1 MMHLNID
8 TGRLEANKYL
18 KGSHTFGRY
27 LNIYH
32 MPTAIRDIYEI
43 PYQKSQAEI

>member
-1 MMHLNID
+1 MMHLNND
-8 TGRLEANKYL
+8 TGRLEASKYL

-32 MPTAIRDIYEI
+32 MPTAIHDICEI
-43 PYQKSQAEI
+43 PYQESQAEI